1 MYPPSNFKAEFS
13 SIKDEILAKTESV
26 LESGWYIMGNE
37 LEEFENEFSTYCGT
51 KHCIGVANGLEAL
64 FLVLKAWGIGPGDE
78 VIVPSNTYIATV
90 LAVSQ
95 CGATPV
101 FVEPNIETFN
111 IDPKRIEEKITSN
124 TKAIIPVH
132 LYGLCAAMPEIMEI
146 AKINNIKVLED
157 AAQAHG
163 ASIENVR
170 AGALGD
176 AAAFSFYPTKNL
188 GAYGDAGSITTNDKV
203 LADQIKIL
211 RNYGSQKKYY
221 NEIIG
226 YNSRLDE
233 LQAGILRVK
242 LRYLNQWNNL
252 RKEAA
257 GSLKKRFKNEHWKY
271 QTTPDGYEHVYHQL
285 VALSKTRESTME
297 KLADEGYQ
305 CQIHYPVPPYKSE
318 AYEKQF
324 LGADYPLADKI
335 SNEIFSLPIHGY
347 MWNTK
352 KSS

>member
-1 MYPPSNFKAEFS
+1 MYAPSNFKAEFS
-13 SIKDEILAKTESV
+13 SIKKEILEKTTAV

-37 LEEFENEFSTYCGT
+37 LSEFENEFAQYCNAS
-51 KHCIGVANGLEAL
+51 HCIGVANGLEAL
-64 FLVLKAWGIGPGDE
+64 FLVLKAWGIEKGDE

-101 FVEPNIETFN
+101 FVEPDITTFN
-111 IDPKRIEEKITSN
+111 IDPGRIEEKITKK

-132 LYGLCAAMPEIMEI
+132 LYGLCAAMPEIMKI
-146 AKINNIKVLED
+146 AKKHNIKVLED

-163 ASIENVR
+163 ASISNVR

-188 GAYGDAGSITTNDKV
+188 GAYGDAGAITTNDKA
-203 LADQIKIL
+203 LAEQLRIL

-221 NEIIG
+221 NEVIG

-242 LRYLNQWNNL
+242 LKYLDLWNNH

-257 GSLKKRFKNEHWKY
+257 NELKSLFQDKGWQY
-271 QTTPDGYEHVYHQL
+271 QTTPDGYKHVYHQL
-285 VALSKTRESTME
+285 VALSDTREVTIEALE
-297 KLADEGYQ
+297 KNGYQ
-305 CQIHYPVPPYKSE
+305 CQIHYPIPPYKSE
-318 AYEKQF
+318 AYAKHF
-324 LGADYPLADKI
+324 LGSSFPLADKI
-335 SNEIFSLPIHGY
+335 SNEVFSLPIHGY
-347 MWNTK
+347 IWSK
-352 KSS
+352 K